1 MLGRAL
7 YELAQDC
14 EYKIVSIEGGK
25 KDNAIPREAHAVLAV
40 KNGDVA
46 AASAKESTSGDLPQR
61 ILSYRCRDYSDDR
74 SGITGHNM

>member
-46 AASAKESTSGDLPQR
+46 AASAKVKALPQR